1 MFDVAVIGAGVVGAL
16 AARELSR
23 YAVKTV
29 LLEKADDVAMGASK
43 ANSAIVHAGFDC
55 IPGTLMAKM
64 NVKGNAMMETVA
76 AELSVPF
83 KRNGSMVLAFGPE
96 DEKTLADLKERG
108 EKNGV
113 PGLKILSGDEAR
125 ALEPKLSP
133 DVTAARELE
142 EETGYKAA
150 RVEHMYT
157 MYPTPGYT
165 DEKIYIYR
173 AYTAE
178 EGESHPDDGEFVA
191 ARFYPVEEVKDM
203 IERGEIKDAKTI
215 IAVFSYLL
223 SQKK

>member
-1 MFDVAVIGAGVVGAL
+1 MNL
-16 AARELSR
+16 EE
-23 YAVKTV
+23 KTV
-29 LLEKADDVAMGASK
+29 SNKVVFQGHILRVHCDDALRADGKPCTREYIEHPGGA
-43 ANSAIVHAGFDC
+43 C
-55 IPGTLMAKM
+55 
-64 NVKGNAMMETVA
+64 
-76 AELSVPF
+76 
-83 KRNGSMVLAFGPE
+83 VLFVMDG
-96 DEKTLADLKERG
+96 
-108 EKNGV
+108 
-113 PGLKILSGDEAR
+113 KILLVRQYHYAYREETLEIPAGKLNPGEA
-125 ALEPKLSP
+125 P